1 MTQPE
6 GQATTEKGTFYRET
20 SVSVMIYAPAEIVW
34 RLLTTANDFARWN
47 STVISVKG
55 EITPGGA
62 VELVSKLDPKRVFK
76 LKVKDFVPA
85 QRLVWGDS
93 KGSRSYA
100 LSGGG
105 DGAVRFVMRERIGGL
120 MFPLYAKYIPSFDA
134 SFDDFAADLKRE
146 AEAQQARATRG
157 TR

>member
-20 SVSVMIYAPAEIVW
+20 SVGVTIHASAQIVW
-34 RLLTTANDFARWN
+34 RLLTEADDFARWN
-47 STVISVKG
+47 STVVSVKG
-55 EITPGGA
+55 EIKPGGG

-76 LKVKDFVPA
+76 LKVKEFVPE

-100 LSGGG
+100 LSDGG
-105 DGAVRFVMRERIGGL
+105 DGAVRFAMRERIGGL

-146 AEAQQARATRG
+146 AEAQRARAARAT
-157 TR
+157 